1 MDAETFRKVR
11 PVNDNT
17 LFRIV
22 YDSVCL
28 QPSGPAGDH
37 ELQDILEVARRCN
50 HESAI
55 TGALRCDRVYFLQ
68 VLEGPRAFVVSTM
81 ARIQRDRRHTRI
93 NIIEAAPL
101 ARRDFADWSMALVP
115 EHTATMARLTNPD
128 LIDFQPATGAQAAHA
143 LRTLLAMHRA

>member
-1 MDAETFRKVR
+1 MR

-28 QPSGPAGDH
+28 QPTGPAGDL
-37 ELQDILEVARRCN
+37 EMQDILEVARRCN
-50 HESAI
+50 RESAI
-55 TGALRCDRVYFLQ
+55 TGALRCDRLYFLQ
-68 VLEGPRAFVVSTM
+68 VLEGPRGPVVATM
-81 ARIQRDRRHTRI
+81 ARIQRDRRHTKV

-115 EHTATMARLTNPD
+115 EHTATMARLTNPE
-128 LIDFQPATGAQAAHA
+128 LLDFRPATGAQAANA
-143 LRTLLAMHRA
+143 LRAMLASHRA